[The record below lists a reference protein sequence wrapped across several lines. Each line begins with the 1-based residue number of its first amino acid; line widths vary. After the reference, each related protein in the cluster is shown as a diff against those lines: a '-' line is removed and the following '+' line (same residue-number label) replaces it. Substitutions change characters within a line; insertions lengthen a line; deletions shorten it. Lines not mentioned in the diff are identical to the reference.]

1 MRCLPVDM
9 AEVSTPP
16 TILAGVI
23 MSVYNPSGS
32 GDVHISKAV
41 SGKKKT
47 GVVPT
52 IKSEGKGTAKKPAKK
67 VTKKT
72 Q

>member
-1 MRCLPVDM
+1 MGEAL
-9 AEVSTPP
+9 EGVS
-16 TILAGVI
+16 

-47 GVVPT
+47 GVVPP
-52 IKSEGKGTAKKPAKK
+52 IKGEVKGTAKKPTKK